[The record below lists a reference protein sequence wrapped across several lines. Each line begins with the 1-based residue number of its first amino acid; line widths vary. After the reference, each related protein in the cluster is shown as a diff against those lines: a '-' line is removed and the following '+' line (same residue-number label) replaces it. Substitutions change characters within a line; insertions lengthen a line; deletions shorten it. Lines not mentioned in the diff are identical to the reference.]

1 MESSQES
8 LVAHA
13 PRPRGTASVVAPPST
28 IAAARSEQ
36 LRIAIVAPPSLRI
49 PPFHGYGGVQRG
61 IYDLCEVLVALG
73 HRVTLC
79 GPGDSKTPAQA
90 LIAPLAHPVWED
102 DSPYP
107 REERDALTDRYAA
120 EVAEALG
127 RDHFDVINVRFDHPG
142 LLRALVEADRAPV
155 LFSCH
160 NPATEKLVRV
170 GQELEG
176 RLSVNGHCQ
185 SHRAQYAIHGMH
197 VVPYGMNVEACPFH
211 ARSLSGW
218 TTEPELPALQK
229 LWRQGR
235 DYLAWVGRISPIKGT
250 ASAIAIAREAGLPI
264 VIAGAPE
271 NRHRPTIDY
280 FEREVL
286 SVVDDDQVFY
296 VGVADERQ
304 KLEMLG
310 GAVASLFTTGIERP
324 QFSEPFGRVLME
336 SLASGTPVV
345 GHAHGSATEILGDD
359 VALLGSTVSELASQ
373 ARAARHLD
381 RSACRRHAEQH
392 FSRER
397 MGRDYVDLYRT
408 LIDRH
413 ARLEKGDI
421 RAEVA

>member
-1 MESSQES
+1 MQSTQQS
-8 LVAHA
+8 VVTHA
-13 PRPRGTASVVAPPST
+13 SRPRGASVE
-28 IAAARSEQ
+28 ARSNAIAPERDAR
-36 LRIAIVAPPSLRI
+36 LRICIVAPPSLRI

-107 REERDALTDRYAA
+107 RADRDALTDRYAD
-120 EVAEALG
+120 EVAAALG
-127 RDHFDVINVRFDHPG
+127 QEQFDVINVRFDHPG
-142 LLRALVEADRAPV
+142 LLRALVADGRAPV
-155 LFSCH
+155 LYSCH

-185 SHRAQYAIHGMH
+185 SHRAQYAIPGMH

-218 TTEPELPALQK
+218 TVEPELPALKK
-229 LWRQGR
+229 LWKDKR

-280 FEREVL
+280 FEREVRAA
-286 SVVDDDQVFY
+286 VDDEQVFY
-296 VGVADERQ
+296 VGVADERA
-304 KLEMLG
+304 KLELLG

-324 QFSEPFGRVLME
+324 QFEEPFGRVLME

-359 VALLGSTVSELASQ
+359 VALLGGSIAELASQ
-373 ARAARHLD
+373 ARAARYKD
-381 RSACRRHAEQH
+381 RAACRLHAERH

-413 ARLEKGDI
+413 ARQDGTDV